1 MARAPAGQNSGL
13 TAAPSMT
20 RTAPPNPWIE
30 IVVTILLPSL
40 VLMQA
45 SSADRLGPTGALLL
59 ALAFPLGWG
68 LNGWRQRRGF
78 GTLPAIGLVSTLL
91 TGGIGVLQLDG
102 SWFAV
107 KEAGVP
113 ALLGLAVAISAFTR
127 KPLIHALLLQPS
139 LFDVPRLQAALAA
152 RGATEAFAQRMRQAT
167 LWLSST
173 FAVSSV
179 LNYVLASWLVS
190 SPSGT
195 EAFNAELGRFTL
207 VSWPAIALPTM
218 AMSMALLWWIGRGTQ
233 QMAGLHLTDLMH
245 GAQPPQG

>member
-1 MARAPAGQNSGL
+1 MTR
-13 TAAPSMT
+13 TAAPS
-20 RTAPPNPWIE
+20 PWLE
-30 IVVTILLPSL
+30 IAVTILLPSV

-45 SSADRLGPTGALLL
+45 SGADRLGPTGLLAL

-68 LNGWRQRRGF
+68 LNGWWQRRGF
-78 GTLPAIGLVSTLL
+78 GTLAAIGLVSTLL
-91 TGGIGVLQLDG
+91 TGGIGLLRLDG

-113 ALLGLAVAISAFTR
+113 ALLGLAVAVSAFTR

-139 LFDVPRLQAALAA
+139 LFDVPRLHAALVA

-173 FAVSSV
+173 FAVSAA
-179 LNYVLASWLVS
+179 LNYVLARWLVS
-190 SPSGT
+190 SPAGT

-218 AMSMALLWWIGRGTQ
+218 VMSMALLWWIGRGIQ
-233 QMAGLHLTDLMH
+233 QLAGLHLNDLLL
-245 GAQPPQG
+245 GAQPSQA

>member
-1 MARAPAGQNSGL
+1 
-13 TAAPSMT
+13 MT
-20 RTAPPNPWIE
+20 RTAPNNPWLE
-30 IVVTILLPSL
+30 IAVTIVLPSV

-78 GTLPAIGLVSTLL
+78 GTMPAIGLVSTLL
-91 TGGIGVLQLDG
+91 TGGIGLLQLDG

-107 KEAGVP
+107 KEAGIS
-113 ALLGLAVAISAFTR
+113 ALFGLAVAVSAFTR

-139 LFDVPRLQAALAA
+139 LFDVPRLHAALDA
-152 RGATEAFAQRMRQAT
+152 RGTAQAFAGRMRQAT
-167 LWLSST
+167 LWLAAT
-173 FAVSSV
+173 FAVSAT
-179 LNYVLASWLVS
+179 LNYVLARWLVS

-207 VSWPAIALPTM
+207 ISWPVITVPSLV
-218 AMSMALLWWIGRGTQ
+218 MSMALLWWIGRGIQ
-233 QMAGLHLTDLMH
+233 QLAGLHLNDLLH

>member
-1 MARAPAGQNSGL
+1 
-13 TAAPSMT
+13 MT
-20 RTAPPNPWIE
+20 RTAPPSPWLE
-30 IVVTILLPSL
+30 IAVTILLPSV

-59 ALAFPLGWG
+59 ALTFPLGWG
-68 LNGWRQRRGF
+68 LNSWRQRRGF
-78 GTLPAIGLVSTLL
+78 GTMAAIGLVSTLL

-113 ALLGLAVAISAFTR
+113 ALLGLAVAVSAFTP

-173 FAVSSV
+173 FAVSAV

-190 SPSGT
+190 SPAGT

-207 VSWPAIALPTM
+207 VSWPAIALPMM
-218 AMSMALLWWIGRGTQ
+218 ALSMALLWWIGRGTQ
-233 QMAGLHLTDLMH
+233 QMAGLHLTDLLH

>member
-1 MARAPAGQNSGL
+1 
-13 TAAPSMT
+13 MT
-20 RTAPPNPWIE
+20 RPAPPSPWLE
-30 IVVTILLPSL
+30 IAVTILLPSV

-68 LNGWRQRRGF
+68 LNGWRKRRGF
-78 GTLPAIGLVSTLL
+78 GTLAAIGLVSTLL
-91 TGGIGVLQLDG
+91 TGGIGLLRLDG

-113 ALLGLAVAISAFTR
+113 ALFGLAVAVSAFTR

-139 LFDVPRLQAALAA
+139 LFDVPRLQAALAV

-173 FAVSSV
+173 FAVSAT
-179 LNYVLASWLVS
+179 LNYALARWLVS
-190 SPSGT
+190 SPAGT

-207 VSWPAIALPTM
+207 VSWPAIALPM
-218 AMSMALLWWIGRGTQ
+218 MVLSMALLWWIGRGIQ
-233 QMAGLHLTDLMH
+233 QLAGLHLNDLLL
-245 GAQPPQG
+245 GAQAPRG